1 VWVQPCSFACPS
13 VCLMMWF
20 QCRQVHSFIFMEF
33 YGLSTLRPS
42 IHSLSQ
48 LHFENYWRL
57 HKRFNLHWDDREIG
71 FGFKDYTLELNKI
84 FDNERK
90 FKDVKTKW
98 YVLIEIRIGATFT
111 RQTICCIHLEC
122 HSFDMYPQGLT
133 CSMV

>member
-1 VWVQPCSFACPS
+1 MWVQPCSFACPS

-71 FGFKDYTLELNKI
+71 FGFIDYTLELNKI
-84 FDNERK
+84 CDK
-90 FKDVKTKW
+90 
-98 YVLIEIRIGATFT
+98 IENLKMWKLNDMCWLKLELVQLLQDKRFVAFIWNA
-111 RQTICCIHLEC
+111 IHLIC
-122 HSFDMYPQGLT
+122 ILR
-133 CSMV
+133 V